1 LWRDSTIQEENSP
14 HQGVAPAK
22 TNSGTRVG
30 EDSKGWQEQVMIF
43 LQGENSY
50 DAESGI
56 KKIFHFW
63 NFWAAFRYGTDDL
76 A

>member
-1 LWRDSTIQEENSP
+1 VEPQ
-14 HQGVAPAK
+14 VVK
-22 TNSGTRVG
+22 TQ
-30 EDSKGWQEQVMIF
+30 KGWQEQVMIF

-63 NFWAAFRYGTDDL
+63 NFWAAFRCGTDDL

>member
-1 LWRDSTIQEENSP
+1 
-14 HQGVAPAK
+14 
-22 TNSGTRVG
+22 
-30 EDSKGWQEQVMIF
+30 MIF

-63 NFWAAFRYGTDDL
+63 NFWAAFCCGTDDL